1 MQRRLQAARL
11 AVILNILRSL
21 WCVRRFLLAALL
33 LVTATGV
40 GAQAPQVPQLLIVLS
55 DNSASYQAVAEE
67 LRSRVPLVREGRVRL
82 DVLTAEALTSADAS
96 ALSGAELVV
105 TVGLAAAQAVF
116 AQETALNISPPTLCL
131 LIPRQSY
138 ERLVSAA
145 GTGRGRRASAV
156 FIDQPLSRQLDLIR
170 LALPNRVRVGV
181 IFGPNSEALKDE
193 LREKARERNLILH
206 TAAVTE
212 ASGVYGALQ
221 KVLPDSNLLLALPDP
236 VAVNAS
242 TAYGLLLASYRA
254 QVPVVGFSEG
264 MVRAGALLGLF
275 STASEQGKQGAE
287 IVTRFLAG
295 ASDLPAPQYPNY
307 FTVRA
312 NYSVARSLGLQMEDE
327 AALAAG
333 LVARSEG
340 IGVGGAPRASDGAP
354 PGKAP

>member
-1 MQRRLQAARL
+1 
-11 AVILNILRSL
+11 
-21 WCVRRFLLAALL
+21 L
-33 LVTATGV
+33 LVAASGV
-40 GAQAPQVPQLLIVLS
+40 GAQVLVVLS

-67 LRSRVPLVREGRVRL
+67 LRSRVPAVHEGRIRI
-82 DVLTAEALTSADAS
+82 DVLTAEAAVSADAT
-96 ALSGAELVV
+96 ALRGSEVVV
-105 TVGLAAAQAVF
+105 TVGLEAARAVF
-116 AQETALNISPPTLCL
+116 AREAALNVSPPTLCL

-170 LALPNRVRVGV
+170 IALPDRLRVGV
-181 IFGPNSEALKDE
+181 IFGPSSEALKDE
-193 LREKARERNLILH
+193 LREKARERNLTLH
-206 TAAVTE
+206 TATVTE

-221 KVLPDSNLLLALPDP
+221 KVLPESNLLLALPDP
-236 VAVNAS
+236 VAVSAS

-264 MVRAGALLGLF
+264 MVRAGALLALF
-275 STASEQGKQGAE
+275 STASQQGRQGAE

-295 ASDLPAPQYPNY
+295 ASELPAPQYPRY

-327 AALAAG
+327 AALTTTLG
-333 LVARSEG
+333 QRSEG
-340 IGVGGAPRASDGAP
+340 IGGAVAPRAGDGTP
-354 PGKAP
+354 PGRTP